1 VRPFIV
7 ERETLGTALGR
18 AALDN
23 AASQHP
29 DPTGQKT
36 AGSRGP
42 TSSLLDE
49 FKLQER
55 LDALSS
61 LSINDLRKEWRQ
73 YYPSETPASMSRELL
88 QRAIGFKM
96 QEQAC
101 GGLTRHARLRLAA
114 LRSAAGRLNGV
125 GAQAPAPTLKPGTKL
140 LREWQGKV
148 HDVLAL
154 EDGRFAYAGK
164 TYRSLTTVARL
175 ITGAHWSGPRFF
187 GLKNPKVMR
196 DD

>member
-1 VRPFIV
+1 MRPFIA
-7 ERETLGTALGR
+7 ERETLETALGR
-18 AALDN
+18 AASDN

-29 DPTGQKT
+29 DPTGEKT
-36 AGSRGP
+36 AGSRAP

-49 FKLQER
+49 FKLQQR

-73 YYPSETPASMSRELL
+73 YYPSEAPASMSRELL

-101 GGLTRHARLRLAA
+101 GGLTRPARLRLAA
-114 LRSAAGRLNGV
+114 LRSAAGRLNGG

-154 EDGRFAYAGK
+154 EDGQFAYAGK

-187 GLKNPKVMR
+187 GLKNPKVMK

>member
-1 VRPFIV
+1 MRPFIV

-18 AALDN
+18 AAIDD
-23 AASQHP
+23 AASQYP
-29 DPTGQKT
+29 DATGQKT

-42 TSSLLDE
+42 TYSLLDE

-73 YYPSETPASMSRELL
+73 YYPSEAPASMSRELL

-101 GGLTRHARLRLAA
+101 GGLTRHSRLRLAA
-114 LRSAAGRLNGV
+114 LRFAAGRMNGV

-140 LREWQGKV
+140 LREWQGRV
-148 HDVLAL
+148 HEVLAL
-154 EDGRFAYAGK
+154 EDGQFAYAGN
-164 TYRSLTTVARL
+164 TYGSLTAIALL

-187 GLKNPKVMR
+187 GLKNPKVMK
-196 DD
+196 DG

>member
-36 AGSRGP
+36 ADSRGP

-61 LSINDLRKEWRQ
+61 LSIDDLRKEWRR
-73 YYPSETPASMSRELL
+73 YYSSKTPASMSRELL

-101 GGLTRHARLRLAA
+101 GGLTRHARIRLAA
-114 LRSAAGRLNGV
+114 LRSTAGRMNGV
-125 GAQAPAPTLKPGTKL
+125 GAQAPVLTLKPGTKL
-140 LREWQGKV
+140 LREWQGKI
-148 HDVLAL
+148 HEVLAL
-154 EDGRFAYAGK
+154 DDGQFAYAGNI
-164 TYRSLTTVARL
+164 YGSLTAIALL

-187 GLKNPKVMR
+187 GLKNPKVMK
-196 DD
+196 DG